1 MVRIA
6 RMFIILLF
14 GVAAGAPLQ
23 ANIPSSERDALIA
36 IYNAT
41 GGPNW
46 HHNYGWLGSPGGE
59 GAWCGVIPNEDWSQ
73 GFRLRLDG
81 NGPIG
86 SSPNEITQ

>member
-46 HHNYGWLGSPGGE
+46 HHNYGWEAQEVKVPG
-59 GAWCGVIPNEDWSQ
+59 AVSYRTKI
-73 GFRLRLDG
+73 
-81 NGPIG
+81 GPRASG
-86 SSPNEITQ
+86 